1 MASIKD
7 VAKLA
12 QVSVGSV
19 SKYLNGGKLKEKT
32 TIAIEQAIKDLN
44 YEKNTYAT
52 GLRDQPNAYDRFDY
66 SDYLASFF

>member
-44 YEKNTYAT
+44 YEKK
-52 GLRDQPNAYDRFDY
+52 
-66 SDYLASFF
+66 YLCDWFKD